1 MVHKCISYQIYSNSY
16 IEIPSKIIVEI
27 EYFAMTQVDHEYYS
41 KTSMKFKYSTQ
52 IQEMYTIYARITIAL
67 QVIKQNGEYHLQ
79 ISYNDLLSSSYFI
92 ETRRLTYLAL
102 RL

>member
-67 QVIKQNGEYHLQ
+67 QVIKQNGEYHFQ

-92 ETRRLTYLAL
+92 ETRRLTDLAL